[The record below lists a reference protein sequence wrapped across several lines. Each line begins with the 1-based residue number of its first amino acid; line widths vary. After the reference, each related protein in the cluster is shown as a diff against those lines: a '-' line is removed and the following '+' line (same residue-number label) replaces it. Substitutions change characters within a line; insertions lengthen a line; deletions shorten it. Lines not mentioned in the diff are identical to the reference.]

1 MHIASRIA
9 LAFTVTLWD
18 SPCSRCTRLCRQ
30 RRVPRGSHAHHR
42 AFACVRGSVV
52 PTSEPSLAPQ
62 SVRCAAVRSLLLAR
76 PSLLKQAPIKSVAG
90 HAFQRFLPSNCS
102 QSASPATTAKP
113 AVTAQARS
121 TAGVPGTPGY
131 KIRKIAGGAAAATD
145 GHSGVPAVGSTA
157 ASGAPA
163 AVTVQAMRSESVSES
178 AVACSTS
185 VPVSIVTVDNG
196 AASPAVPAGDNCW
209 A

>member
-18 SPCSRCTRLCRQ
+18 SPRSRCTRLCRQ
-30 RRVPRGSHAHHR
+30 RRLPRGSHAHHR
-42 AFACVRGSVV
+42 AFACARGSVV
-52 PTSEPSLAPQ
+52 SDPFTLRIN
-62 SVRCAAVRSLLLAR
+62 RCAALQLLLAR

-102 QSASPATTAKP
+102 QSASPATTAQCQP

-145 GHSGVPAVGSTA
+145 GHSGEPAVGSTA

-163 AVTVQAMRSESVSES
+163 EVTVHAMRSESVSAS
-178 AVACSTS
+178 VACATS
-185 VPVSIVTVDNG
+185 VPVSIVDNG